1 MGWDPP
7 GVAPT
12 TGQKR
17 PGRHA
22 TPGSQAKPAV
32 PRGGSFHIR
41 PPRAVTVAT
50 TAPAGS
56 SRLAHARA
64 GGNLPKGNDMADE
77 ATFEPITSQ
86 EQFDQAIKSRI
97 ERAQAKAA
105 EKFADY
111 DELKAKAAKFDEAEA
126 AQMSDLE
133 KAKKEVEELK
143 AAAAKRDEADRV
155 RDLKAKVSKAT
166 GVPADLISGADE
178 ESMTAFAKSV
188 AEFARKPSA
197 PALKESGKSAPTKPE
212 DSGFREIARMLAGE
226 K

>member
-1 MGWDPP
+1 
-7 GVAPT
+7 
-12 TGQKR
+12 
-17 PGRHA
+17 
-22 TPGSQAKPAV
+22 
-32 PRGGSFHIR
+32 
-41 PPRAVTVAT
+41 
-50 TAPAGS
+50 
-56 SRLAHARA
+56 
-64 GGNLPKGNDMADE
+64 MADGKTE
-77 ATFEPITSQ
+77 FEPITSQ
-86 EQFDQAIKSRI
+86 EQFDQAIKARI

-111 DELKAKAAKFDEAEA
+111 DA

-155 RDLKAKVSKAT
+155 RDLRAKVSKAT
-166 GVPADLISGADE
+166 GVPAELISGADE

-197 PALKESGKSAPTKPE
+197 PALKESGKSASAKPE

>member
-1 MGWDPP
+1 
-7 GVAPT
+7 
-12 TGQKR
+12 
-17 PGRHA
+17 
-22 TPGSQAKPAV
+22 
-32 PRGGSFHIR
+32 
-41 PPRAVTVAT
+41 
-50 TAPAGS
+50 
-56 SRLAHARA
+56 
-64 GGNLPKGNDMADE
+64 MANE

-111 DELKAKAAKFDEAEA
+111 DELKAK
-126 AQMSDLE
+126 
-133 KAKKEVEELK
+133 
-143 AAAAKRDEADRV
+143 AAKRDEADRV

-188 AEFARKPSA
+188 AEFAKKPSA
-197 PALKESGKSAPTKPE
+197 PALKESGKSASAKPE
-212 DSGFREIARMLAGE
+212 DSGFREIARMLAGD

>member
-1 MGWDPP
+1 
-7 GVAPT
+7 
-12 TGQKR
+12 
-17 PGRHA
+17 
-22 TPGSQAKPAV
+22 
-32 PRGGSFHIR
+32 
-41 PPRAVTVAT
+41 
-50 TAPAGS
+50 
-56 SRLAHARA
+56 
-64 GGNLPKGNDMADE
+64 MADE
-77 ATFEPITSQ
+77 AKFEPITSQ

-143 AAAAKRDEADRV
+143 AAAKRDEADRV
-155 RDLKAKVSKAT
+155 CDLKAKVSKVT
-166 GVPADLISGADE
+166 GVPVDLISGADE

-188 AEFARKPSA
+188 AEFAKKPSA
-197 PALKESGKSAPTKPE
+197 PALKESGKSASAKPE

-226 K
+226 E

>member
-1 MGWDPP
+1 
-7 GVAPT
+7 
-12 TGQKR
+12 
-17 PGRHA
+17 
-22 TPGSQAKPAV
+22 
-32 PRGGSFHIR
+32 
-41 PPRAVTVAT
+41 
-50 TAPAGS
+50 
-56 SRLAHARA
+56 
-64 GGNLPKGNDMADE
+64 MADE
-77 ATFEPITSQ
+77 AKFEPITSQ

-111 DELKAKAAKFDEAEA
+111 DELKAKAAKFDEA

-155 RDLKAKVSKAT
+155 RDLRAKVSKAT

-197 PALKESGKSAPTKPE
+197 PALKESGKSASAKPE
-212 DSGFREIARMLAGE
+212 DNGFREIARMLAGE

>member
-1 MGWDPP
+1 
-7 GVAPT
+7 
-12 TGQKR
+12 
-17 PGRHA
+17 
-22 TPGSQAKPAV
+22 
-32 PRGGSFHIR
+32 
-41 PPRAVTVAT
+41 
-50 TAPAGS
+50 
-56 SRLAHARA
+56 
-64 GGNLPKGNDMADE
+64 MADGKTE
-77 ATFEPITSQ
+77 FEPITSQ
-86 EQFDQAIKSRI
+86 EQFDQAIKARI

-143 AAAAKRDEADRV
+143 AAAAKRDEAARV
-155 RDLKAKVSKAT
+155 RDLRAKVSKAT
-166 GVPADLISGADE
+166 GVPADLISGSDE

-197 PALKESGKSAPTKPE
+197 PAPKESGKSASAKPE

>member
-1 MGWDPP
+1 
-7 GVAPT
+7 
-12 TGQKR
+12 
-17 PGRHA
+17 
-22 TPGSQAKPAV
+22 
-32 PRGGSFHIR
+32 
-41 PPRAVTVAT
+41 
-50 TAPAGS
+50 
-56 SRLAHARA
+56 
-64 GGNLPKGNDMADE
+64 MADE

-86 EQFDQAIKSRI
+86 EQFDQVIKSRI
-97 ERAQAKAA
+97 ERAQAKAV

-155 RDLKAKVSKAT
+155 RDLRAKVSKAT
-166 GVPADLISGADE
+166 GVPADLIIGADE

-188 AEFARKPSA
+188 AEFAKKPSA
-197 PALKESGKSAPTKPE
+197 PIVKESGKHVETKPE

-226 K
+226 E